1 MRSPMPFGCLSL
13 VVFLGVLL
21 FPLFLANALLTALS
35 KLGLSPQIA
44 LLAAL
49 GIFLGGLI
57 NIPIARLP
65 REQQIEYMQMHM
77 FGLNRIVPVRP
88 RQMGHTIIAINLG
101 GGLIPLAIAAYELSR
116 MSGMGMGILFPALG
130 AVAINVIVCYLIA
143 RPVPGVGIAMPSLVP
158 GLVAAA
164 AALLL
169 TPGNAPPVA
178 FASGVLGPL
187 IGADLF
193 HLNDIKKITT
203 GSASIGGAGTFD
215 GIVISA
221 LVATLLA

>member
-13 VVFLGVLL
+13 IVFLGILL

-35 KLGLSPQIA
+35 KLALSPQIA

-65 REQQIEYMQMHM
+65 REQQMEYMQIRM
-77 FGLNRIVPVRP
+77 FGLNRIIPVRP
-88 RQMGHTIIAINLG
+88 QQMGFTIIAINLG
-101 GGLIPLAIAAYELSR
+101 GGLIPLAIATYELFR
-116 MSGMGMGILFPALG
+116 MAGSGLGMLLPALG
-130 AVAINVIVCYLIA
+130 AVAINVVVCYLIA

-158 GLVAAA
+158 GLIAAA

-169 TPGNAPPVA
+169 SPDNAPPVA

-187 IGADLF
+187 VGADLF
-193 HLNDIKKITT
+193 HLNDIKKIAT

-221 LVATLLA
+221 LIATLLA